1 MAIIK
6 VWIKVV
12 LIVSG
17 LILFG
22 AFGISQMHIQDKP
35 IPKSMQID
43 YRYKT
48 TMPIRDMQQDGEII
62 FLVDV
67 YGWTGKNVCI
77 IPGGSDPF
85 VKAVE
90 RMGLDPLRYQA
101 VLLDVKV

>member
-1 MAIIK
+1 MKKKIK
-6 VWIKVV
+6 
-12 LIVSG
+12 
-17 LILFG
+17 F
-22 AFGISQMHIQDKP
+22 